1 MSLKKTAPPPT
12 KSRKRATN
20 LKNRAPRHVRMR
32 DVAEMAG
39 VAVTTVSR
47 VLTDPRQVSPK
58 TLEAVTKAIEKL
70 GYLPNRAAG
79 SLRSNRSNTIAVLVP
94 NISHSAFAETLQG
107 MADHFR
113 DHGYQLL
120 IGHTGYSLKEEEDLV
135 ATLLSRRP
143 DGIVL
148 TGYTHTEATTRLLK
162 SARIPVV
169 EMWNVCDE
177 PLDIMVG
184 YSNFEAARTMTRHI
198 LERGYE
204 RVGYIGGVVMDNDRT
219 RRREEGYMAALE
231 EAGIKVDRER
241 MERTD
246 FEFSAG
252 ARSFQKIMRQ
262 RPDTQ
267 AIFASSDIL
276 AIGILLECAKLG
288 WHVPDRLA
296 VAGFDDSSMAR
307 LMTPSLTTI
316 RVHKYEIGHKAAEL
330 ILERISISAQSTEPQ
345 PPHILD
351 LGFELISRES
361 IGYCDQ
367 KNKPALRSANACH
380 GQ

>member
-1 MSLKKTAPPPT
+1 
-12 KSRKRATN
+12 
-20 LKNRAPRHVRMR
+20 MR

-47 VLTDPRQVSPK
+47 VLAYPDQVSPK
-58 TLEAVTKAIEKL
+58 TLEAVNKAIEKL

-79 SLRSNRSNTIAVLVP
+79 SLRSNRSNIIAVLVP

-107 MADHFR
+107 MADRFR
-113 DHGYQLL
+113 DYGYQLL

-135 ATLLSRRP
+135 GTLLSRRP

-169 EMWNVCDE
+169 EMWNLTED

-184 YSNFEAARTMTRHI
+184 YSNYEAARSMTQHI
-198 LERGYE
+198 IERGYQ
-204 RVGYIGGVVMDNDRT
+204 RIGYIGGVVMDNDRT
-219 RRREEGYMAALE
+219 RQREAGFIAALE
-231 EAGIKVDRER
+231 EAGIEVDRKR

-252 ARSFQKIMRQ
+252 AISFQKIMHQ

-276 AIGILLECAKLG
+276 AVGILLECAKLG

-296 VAGFDDSSMAR
+296 VAGFDDSSMAS

-316 RVHKYEIGHKAAEL
+316 RVHKYGIGNKVAEL
-330 ILERISISAQSTEPQ
+330 ILARLDKTSGATPDSNPK
-345 PPHILD
+345 LVVD
-351 LGFELISRES
+351 LGFELVSRES
-361 IGYCDQ
+361 IGYCGVI
-367 KNKPALRSANACH
+367 SANARS
-380 GQ
+380 GS

>member
-1 MSLKKTAPPPT
+1 MNERSTVTIPVKPRKKTTNT
-12 KSRKRATN
+12 KLQT
-20 LKNRAPRHVRMR
+20 PRHVRMR

-47 VLTDPRQVSPK
+47 VLAYPDQVSPK
-58 TLEAVTKAIEKL
+58 TLEAVNKAIEKL

-79 SLRSNRSNTIAVLVP
+79 SLRSNRSNIIAVLVP

-107 MADHFR
+107 MADRFR
-113 DHGYQLL
+113 DYGYQLL

-135 ATLLSRRP
+135 GTLLSRRP

-169 EMWNVCDE
+169 EMWNLTED

-184 YSNFEAARTMTRHI
+184 YSNYEAARSMTQHI
-198 LERGYE
+198 IERGYQ
-204 RVGYIGGVVMDNDRT
+204 RIGYIGGVVMDNDRT
-219 RRREEGYMAALE
+219 RQREAGFIAALE
-231 EAGIKVDRER
+231 EAGIEVDRKR

-252 ARSFQKIMRQ
+252 AISFQKIMHQ

-276 AIGILLECAKLG
+276 AVGILLECAKLG

-296 VAGFDDSSMAR
+296 VAGFDDSSMAS

-316 RVHKYEIGHKAAEL
+316 RVHKYGIGNKVAEL
-330 ILERISISAQSTEPQ
+330 ILARLDKTSGATPDSNPK
-345 PPHILD
+345 LVVD
-351 LGFELISRES
+351 LGFELVSRES
-361 IGYCDQ
+361 IGYCGVI
-367 KNKPALRSANACH
+367 SANARS
-380 GQ
+380 GS